1 MNCPQC
7 RFENPQD
14 AQFCTECGAAL
25 KSDMKP
31 GILGCPKCGYENKAD
46 SAFCINCGASLKAAP
61 QKDILPEPEKIAP
74 EAGPK
79 PELKKTVSARRL
91 KPAKNIDCPQC
102 HSENEEGSAFC
113 IDCGSSLKPVPAA
126 RPVDLAPAPKLK
138 PDLKPQAPL
147 APQAAEPKPAP
158 SLPVEPKLKA
168 ELPLPPPPT
177 EPKLKAAPATPPSPK
192 KEPPAPASDTEL
204 TETWRVPKKA
214 APPRATSSGRQKI
227 EQPVPASE
235 SAFPTAELPVVEK
248 TSEPS
253 KPRKWLLPAGV
264 AAALAVICLAVWYFA
279 LRPKPSAR
287 PAVQLSMPAETVP
300 QAAPAAAPADASPS
314 IPPAQTQAQPPAE
327 KESVSAAVQ
336 PTAVPPPP
344 VENKQASATPQPSA
358 PPHPAKSAARPTAD
372 ISEQITLGIEAFQQK
387 DYDECIKQMKA
398 ALSQDPANKTARRY
412 LADAERTRKEGREI
426 ASLLQAAGEAYQAG
440 SFEQCLEQTKKI
452 LALDPGQ
459 AEALR
464 FEEMAHQKL
473 APQRIKSLVDQF
485 TVAVNGGQ
493 LLSYYETA
501 CLPALFQKIKRDVEL
516 MNGIYGQF
524 KSQSSQTTI
533 RFLDN
538 GLIEARFSNITT
550 GQLKTDNRRMI
561 IFEGTYVWTLQRQGD
576 RWMIAGL
583 QSQPLRKKT

>member
-1 MNCPQC
+1 
-7 RFENPQD
+7 
-14 AQFCTECGAAL
+14 
-25 KSDMKP
+25 
-31 GILGCPKCGYENKAD
+31 
-46 SAFCINCGASLKAAP
+46 
-61 QKDILPEPEKIAP
+61 
-74 EAGPK
+74 
-79 PELKKTVSARRL
+79 
-91 KPAKNIDCPQC
+91 
-102 HSENEEGSAFC
+102 
-113 IDCGSSLKPVPAA
+113 
-126 RPVDLAPAPKLK
+126 
-138 PDLKPQAPL
+138 KPQAPL
-147 APQAAEPKPAP
+147 APQFSAEPKPVP
-158 SLPVEPKLKA
+158 IIPVEPKLKA
-168 ELPLPPPPT
+168 EFPAGVAPSLAEAKPKPLIPP
-177 EPKLKAAPATPPSPK
+177 EPKLRAEAPAEAAPSAAKAMPEPATPPSPK
-192 KEPPAPASDTEL
+192 KEPPAPAPGTEL
-204 TETWRVPKKA
+204 TETWRVPKKP
-214 APPRATSSGRQKI
+214 APARATSAGRQKI

-253 KPRKWLLPAGV
+253 KPRKWLLPAGIV
-264 AAALAVICLAVWYFA
+264 AALAVACLAVWYFV

-287 PAVQLSMPAETVP
+287 PAVQLSMPAETAP
-300 QAAPAAAPADASPS
+300 QAAPAPAPADASPS

-426 ASLLQAAGEAYQAG
+426 AALLQAAGEAYQAG

-550 GQLKTDNRRMI
+550 GQLKTDNRQMI
-561 IFEGTYVWTLQRQGD
+561 VFEGAYIWNLQRQGD